1 MPILVWFLLAILI
14 FGIVLGIFEETY
26 FESKKKERVLKSVSV
41 VVLLVFTAM
50 TLLGF
55 AMYAP
60 MDYESDKFYVSSEEI
75 SNIEIYS
82 IEGSMGIQGRFVLGS
97 GSIEGKQIYEYYYYS
112 DGGYYRDYIY
122 SKNVK
127 IVMDDTEVPRIY
139 KVVKEYRFKWF
150 LFHSGKG
157 NAREITETIIYLPE
171 GSIIE
176 NYTLN

>member
-1 MPILVWFLLAILI
+1 MPILVWFLLTILI
-14 FGIVLGIFEETY
+14 FGIVLAIFEETY

-97 GSIEGKQIYEYYYYS
+97 GSIEGKQIYEYY
-112 DGGYYRDYIY
+112 
-122 SKNVK
+122 
-127 IVMDDTEVPRIY
+127 
-139 KVVKEYRFKWF
+139 
-150 LFHSGKG
+150 
-157 NAREITETIIYLPE
+157 
-171 GSIIE
+171 
-176 NYTLN
+176 